1 MPTVFPNWMF
11 VYDFKQTMH
20 KVRTTVVAQL
30 DAARLQTQESYAKAR
45 EAEKAEAEAIEDF
58 ERKWA
63 PKE

>member
-11 VYDFKQTMH
+11 VYDLQQTMH

-30 DAARLQTQESYAKAR
+30 DAVRLQTTQHYDKSR
-45 EAEKAEAEAIEDF
+45 VAEKEEADAIEAF
-58 ERKWA
+58 TNKWA